1 VGFSQHKRGQLGP
14 AQTRGS
20 GILGVSQKIWFSAA
34 TCARVGQA
42 VLQPDCLLD
51 LRLPK
56 PLVRKLFSRWLLL
69 ELLLL
74 ELLLGLLEL
83 LLELLLRLELLLGL
97 LEPLLGL
104 ELLLRLLEL
113 LLGLELLL
121 LLQESW
127 LDGLLRLLLLC
138 RNSEELL
145 LLLLRLESRLS
156 GLRRLTERLLLLEE
170 GSVGGVSRVDEG
182 VQVLASSAGRD

>member
-1 VGFSQHKRGQLGP
+1 LV
-14 AQTRGS
+14 
-20 GILGVSQKIWFSAA
+20 SAA

-56 PLVRKLFSRWLLL
+56 PLVCKLLSRWLLL

-74 ELLLGLLEL
+74 ELLLRLELLL
-83 LLELLLRLELLLGL
+83 LLELLLRLLELLLLRLEL
-97 LEPLLGL
+97 LLLL

-121 LLQESW
+121 PLGLLQESW
-127 LDGLLRLLLLC
+127 LDGLLRLLLLS
-138 RNSEELL
+138 RKPEELL
-145 LLLLRLESRLS
+145 LLLLRLESRL
-156 GLRRLTERLLLLEE
+156 GRLNRLTERLLLLEE
-170 GSVGGVSRVDEG
+170 GSMGGVGRVDEG
-182 VQVLASSAGRD
+182 VQVLASSAGRN